1 MKSNFLLKLVIFSIL
16 FLLNDSWIV
25 FSQNKKE
32 VIEQQAL
39 RIDSL
44 SKILTSFQAD
54 FLIQQTTI
62 KNQADLIAILRKNC
76 ENSETETLLL
86 KKEVAGLKS
95 LKGDIEKELEKNTV
109 NNRKAIDS
117 LSINRSSKNEK
128 CFFLEYS
135 NQMGEVKVP
144 DGKIWYIAGCFA
156 QNNLSNE
163 QCETKVCIAKLNSK
177 ILSNISS
184 NMFADNFF
192 ESKLDMYLPSGTSI
206 SFLVYDKCADSN
218 YNYSRKAIDK
228 KVTLN
233 IVEYSVD

>member
-1 MKSNFLLKLVIFSIL
+1 MKNNFLLKIVIWTLL
-16 FLLNDSWIV
+16 FLQNDSWIV

-32 VIEQQAL
+32 VLEQQASK
-39 RIDSL
+39 IDSL
-44 SKILTSFQAD
+44 SKILTSFQSE

-62 KNQADLIAILRKNC
+62 KDQADLIAI
-76 ENSETETLLL
+76 L

-156 QNNLSNE
+156 PNNIE
-163 QCETKVCIAKLNSK
+163 ID
-177 ILSNISS
+177 IFRNI
-184 NMFADNFF
+184 
-192 ESKLDMYLPSGTSI
+192 
-206 SFLVYDKCADSN
+206 
-218 YNYSRKAIDK
+218 
-228 KVTLN
+228 
-233 IVEYSVD
+233 

>member
-1 MKSNFLLKLVIFSIL
+1 MKNNFLLKIVIWTLL

-32 VIEQQAL
+32 VLEQQASK
-39 RIDSL
+39 IDSL
-44 SKILTSFQAD
+44 SKILTSFQSE

-62 KNQADLIAILRKNC
+62 KDQADLIA
-76 ENSETETLLL
+76 TL

-156 QNNLSNE
+156 PNNILNE

-184 NMFADNFF
+184 NMFADDFF
-192 ESKLDMYLPSGTSI
+192 ESKFDMYLPSGTSI

>member
-1 MKSNFLLKLVIFSIL
+1 MKNNFLLKIVIWTLL
-16 FLLNDSWIV
+16 FLQNDSWIV

-32 VIEQQAL
+32 VLEQQASK
-39 RIDSL
+39 IDSL
-44 SKILTSFQAD
+44 SKILTSFQSE

-62 KNQADLIAILRKNC
+62 KDQADLIAI
-76 ENSETETLLL
+76 L

-156 QNNLSNE
+156 PNNISNE

-184 NMFADNFF
+184 NMFADDFF
-192 ESKLDMYLPSGTSI
+192 ESKFDMYLPSGTSI